1 MIALPT
7 DSVRIGD
14 TLRVAWDLP
23 AGARVLAGPR
33 ADDSLAVR
41 TDTARAGQWL
51 LQPLALG
58 SRGGDTLR
66 ALSPN
71 GDTLAEILPPWRV
84 VPAITAG
91 DSSVASL
98 LPPRDRPIPFPW
110 RETALGLGALLLV
123 GAAIWAWRRHR
134 ARRPAA
140 APPPAPVVPVH
151 DRIRQELEDLERRSG
166 SGMPARDVAFHA
178 GVLLRRLHGE
188 ILDWPE
194 AVDATSREWRA
205 RIAAPLPQ
213 VSDPV
218 VAFLE
223 EADPLRYADDARDAS
238 RLLERARAVLDSTP
252 ARVG

>member
-23 AGARVLAGPR
+23 AGARVLAAPR

-41 TDTARAGQWL
+41 ADTARAGQWL

-66 ALSPN
+66 AVAAG
-71 GDTLAEILPPWRV
+71 GDTLVEIVPPWRV
-84 VPAITAG
+84 VPAIAPG
-91 DSSVASL
+91 DSSVSAL
-98 LPPRDRPIPFPW
+98 LPPRDRPVPFPW
-110 RETALGLGALLLV
+110 KETAIGLGVLLLA

-134 ARRPAA
+134 ARRPAPPA
-140 APPPAPVVPVH
+140 PPAPVVPVH
-151 DRIRQELEDLERRSG
+151 DRIRQELDELERRSG
-166 SGMPARDVAFHA
+166 SGLPARDVAFHA

-194 AVDATSREWRA
+194 AVEATSREWRD
-205 RIAAPLPQ
+205 RIRTRIPQ
-213 VSDPV
+213 VSEPV

-252 ARVG
+252 TRAD